1 MEGTKIR
8 VRIKRSQPPML
19 AVLQEFA
26 GGRLERQWW
35 SRAYELAAPTVR
47 VVAGKIRVADGE
59 QPSGRVEV
67 RVSTMAK
74 GA

>member
-1 MEGTKIR
+1 
-8 VRIKRSQPPML
+8 ML
-19 AVLQEFA
+19 GVLQEFA

-35 SRAYELAAPTVR
+35 NRAYELAAPTVR

-59 QPSGRVEV
+59 HPSVRVEV
-67 RVSTMAK
+67 TVSTMAK

>member
-1 MEGTKIR
+1 MEGTKIQ
-8 VRIKRSQPPML
+8 KSQPRML

-35 SRAYELAAPTVR
+35 SRAYELAAPTVC
-47 VVAGKIRVADGE
+47 VVAGKIRVAETTERSDQKE
-59 QPSGRVEV
+59 MP
-67 RVSTMAK
+67 VSTMAK